1 MVRESRLPALS
12 LFSWSVE
19 QNAQTQ
25 MTTCLNEGARGERSP
40 SFLAPRGFAAQR
52 SRARALPVLNLKKK
66 RDLLAVYR
74 ETNMQRTRCELGRTK
89 FDK

>member
-1 MVRESRLPALS
+1 MVRESRLPAVS

-25 MTTCLNEGARGERSP
+25 MTTCVIKGARRELPP

-74 ETNMQRTRCELGRTK
+74 GSNM
-89 FDK
+89 